1 MKILL
6 FIWYAYATGTHF
18 GTHFEILGGTLFGT
32 QFTEKSTLGPEKY
45 LVTLRPN
52 HPKTHPHSHTA
63 KNSPAIPHSQ
73 KHTC

>member
-45 LVTLRPN
+45 LVTSCALTVKQEQQPQILQ
-52 HPKTHPHSHTA
+52 TFDSELL
-63 KNSPAIPHSQ
+63 
-73 KHTC
+73 

>member
-45 LVTLRPN
+45 LVTLASIFKENNNRYLLN
-52 HPKTHPHSHTA
+52 RFLYL
-63 KNSPAIPHSQ
+63 
-73 KHTC
+73 

>member
-45 LVTLRPN
+45 LVTLITVPAN
-52 HPKTHPHSHTA
+52 ACILYGLNPSFSFC
-63 KNSPAIPHSQ
+63 NSEFV
-73 KHTC
+73 

>member
-6 FIWYAYATGTHF
+6 FIWYAYATGMHF

-45 LVTLRPN
+45 LVTLTWVN
-52 HPKTHPHSHTA
+52 PHFCELATFFHRSLALSMPIHR
-63 KNSPAIPHSQ
+63 NF
-73 KHTC
+73 

>member
-6 FIWYAYATGTHF
+6 FIWYAYATGMHF

-45 LVTLRPN
+45 LVTLKQQLSRS
-52 HPKTHPHSHTA
+52 TLLADRSFTIA
-63 KNSPAIPHSQ
+63 ERSYSER
-73 KHTC
+73 TVS

>member
-6 FIWYAYATGTHF
+6 FIWYTYATGTHF

-45 LVTLRPN
+45 LVTL
-52 HPKTHPHSHTA
+52 
-63 KNSPAIPHSQ
+63 
-73 KHTC
+73 

>member
-45 LVTLRPN
+45 LVTLSNRRTPR
-52 HPKTHPHSHTA
+52 THGR
-63 KNSPAIPHSQ
+63 
-73 KHTC
+73 TCPVKIL